1 MQLADVDIYIFQYP
15 SSGLGN
21 GAMQTDFSIPL
32 PDACL
37 PACRT
42 ALPEAISAPR
52 RVLESQQAGRVS
64 YYADTQAQGRPLVLV
79 HSINA
84 APSAFEMRPLFEHF
98 RSQRPVFAPDLPGFG
113 FSDRRAHRYSP
124 ELYADALTDFLA
136 EVVREPADVVAFSLG
151 SEFAARA
158 ALAVPEAFTSL
169 VILSPTG
176 FSKRSLPS
184 GNLSVRVHK
193 ALSLPYLSQGLF
205 NLLTSRPSI
214 RYFLG
219 QAFVGQTPAEMV
231 EYAYATAHQPGARY
245 APLYFL
251 SGQLFTPNA
260 ADMLYAKLKLP
271 ALALYDRD
279 PNISFDLLPDLIAQH
294 SNWRAERI
302 SPTSGIPHWEKTAE
316 TVAAMERFWADLT

>member
-1 MQLADVDIYIFQYP
+1 MNNDLA
-15 SSGLGN
+15 L
-21 GAMQTDFSIPL
+21 TL
-32 PDACL
+32 PGACL
-37 PACRT
+37 PAYWA
-42 ALPEAISAPR
+42 ALPDAVSAPR
-52 RVLESQQAGRVS
+52 RVLESRRAGRVS

-98 RSQRPVFAPDLPGFG
+98 RSHRPVFAPDLPGFG
-113 FSDRRAHRYSP
+113 FSDRSARRYSP

-158 ALAVPEAFTSL
+158 ALALPAAVTSL
-169 VILSPTG
+169 VVLSPTG

-184 GNLSVRVHK
+184 GDLSVRVHK

-205 NLLTSRPSI
+205 SLLTSRPSI

-219 QAFVGQTPAEMV
+219 QAFVGQTPPEMV
-231 EYAYATAHQPGARY
+231 DYAYATAHQPGARY

-260 ADMLYAKLKLP
+260 AETLYAQLKLP

-279 PNISFDLLPDLIAQH
+279 PNITFDLLPDLIAH
-294 SNWRAERI
+294 HANWRAERI

-316 TVAAMERFWADLT
+316 TAAAMERFWADLP

>member
-1 MQLADVDIYIFQYP
+1 MNTDLA
-15 SSGLGN
+15 L
-21 GAMQTDFSIPL
+21 PL
-32 PDACL
+32 PGACL
-37 PACRT
+37 PAYWA
-42 ALPEAISAPR
+42 ALPDAVSAPR
-52 RVLESQQAGRVS
+52 RVLESRRAGRVS

-113 FSDRRAHRYSP
+113 FSDRSARRYSP

-158 ALAVPEAFTSL
+158 ALALPAAVTSL
-169 VILSPTG
+169 VVLSPTG

-184 GNLSVRVHK
+184 GDLSVRVHK

-205 NLLTSRPSI
+205 SLLTSRPSI

-219 QAFVGQTPAEMV
+219 QAFVGQTPPEMV
-231 EYAYATAHQPGARY
+231 DYAYATAHQPGARY

-260 ADMLYAKLKLP
+260 AETLYAQLKLP

-279 PNISFDLLPDLIAQH
+279 PNITFDLLPDLIAH
-294 SNWRAERI
+294 HANWRAERI
-302 SPTSGIPHWEKTAE
+302 TPTSGIPHWEKTAE
-316 TVAAMERFWADLT
+316 TAAAMERFWADLP

>member
-1 MQLADVDIYIFQYP
+1 MNIDLA
-15 SSGLGN
+15 L
-21 GAMQTDFSIPL
+21 PL
-32 PDACL
+32 PGACL
-37 PACRT
+37 PAYWA
-42 ALPEAISAPR
+42 ALPDAVSAPR
-52 RVLESQQAGRVS
+52 RVLESRRAGRVS

-98 RSQRPVFAPDLPGFG
+98 RSHRPVFAPDLPGFG
-113 FSDRRAHRYSP
+113 FSDRSARRYSP

-158 ALAVPEAFTSL
+158 ALALPAAVTSL
-169 VILSPTG
+169 VVLSPTG

-184 GNLSVRVHK
+184 GDLSVRVHK

-205 NLLTSRPSI
+205 SLLTSRPSI

-219 QAFVGQTPAEMV
+219 QAFVGQTPPEMV
-231 EYAYATAHQPGARY
+231 DYAYATAHQPGARY

-251 SGQLFTPNA
+251 SGQLFTPNVA
-260 ADMLYAKLKLP
+260 ETLYAQLKLP
-271 ALALYDRD
+271 ALTLYDRD
-279 PNISFDLLPDLIAQH
+279 PNITFDLLPDLIAH
-294 SNWRAERI
+294 HANWRAERI
-302 SPTSGIPHWEKTAE
+302 TPTSGIPHWEKTAE
-316 TVAAMERFWADLT
+316 TVAAMERFWADLP